1 MMHRRFD
8 QDDPERIPPS
18 APALEEL
25 PLFAQAAPEPQG
37 PDAKYARWRRTPD
50 GEAAFGEFCRLA
62 LGEVARTPSGV
73 YVSSKAIWEQLR
85 RTGKH
90 GSLDNRYTAPIARE
104 AAATYESL
112 RNAFEFRER
121 KVS

>member
-1 MMHRRFD
+1 
-8 QDDPERIPPS
+8 
-18 APALEEL
+18 
-25 PLFAQAAPEPQG
+25 
-37 PDAKYARWRRTPD
+37 
-50 GEAAFGEFCRLA
+50 
-62 LGEVARTPSGV
+62 VARTPSGV